1 MKEQTFS
8 EHLDELRKRLLWSLA
23 SVGVGVL
30 AAFFIRDWLLRVI
43 ERPHRFAMK
52 SIHLDSNLYVFRYE
66 ETFFVQLKIWLIA
79 GFILSSPAIFFHVW
93 RFIEE
98 ALQPKEKKMFW
109 KYFPISFLLFA
120 LGALFGYYF
129 LIPYGLLFLA

>member
-1 MKEQTFS
+1 MREQTFS

-30 AAFFIRDWLLRVI
+30 GAFFIRDWLLRVI

-66 ETFFVQLKIWLIA
+66 ETFFVQLKIWLIKN
-79 GFILSSPAIFFHVW
+79 FI
-93 RFIEE
+93 
-98 ALQPKEKKMFW
+98 
-109 KYFPISFLLFA
+109 
-120 LGALFGYYF
+120 FGDS
-129 LIPYGLLFLA
+129 